1 MTIEERIAKIKEHK
15 EEYRQ
20 MLDTVK
26 AKDVYYNWLQHEMVS
41 TSTALERRH
50 STTIYARQMGA
61 TQEDIDRVYALED
74 RNHHD
79 AFFLMIDSTAMHMP
93 FTENLILSLH
103 NQVLKDIDNYNA
115 GAYRRETVRLLNS
128 STVLPQY
135 VKVPIL
141 MKELVDSVNNSTK
154 DVVPL
159 SFDMHHQFVAI
170 HPFVDGNGRTARL
183 LMNFNLMKHDYF
195 PVVIHPKKRS
205 EYLDSLEA
213 MSAHKDQN
221 TYYSF
226 MLGEMEETFRTCM
239 DEMIRLPRTSTTQSK
254 AIVSKH
260 QKAKALIDAQ
270 KTKA

>member
-1 MTIEERIAKIKEHK
+1 MTVEERIARIKEHK
-15 EEYRQ
+15 NEYRQ
-20 MLDTVK
+20 LLDTVK
-26 AKDVYYNWLQHEMVS
+26 NKDVYYNWLQNEMVS
-41 TSTALERRH
+41 TSTALERRQ

-79 AFFLMIDSTAMHMP
+79 AFFLMMDLTAMQMP
-93 FTENLILSLH
+93 FTEHLITSLH

-115 GAYRRETVRLLNS
+115 GCYRRETVRLLNS
-128 STVLPQY
+128 STVLPHY
-135 VKVPIL
+135 IKVPVL

-154 DVVPL
+154 DVIPQ

-183 LMNFNLMKHDYF
+183 LMNFNLMKNDYF
-195 PVVIHPKKRS
+195 PVVIHPKKRG

-213 MSAHKDQN
+213 MSVHNDQN
-221 TYYSF
+221 KYYSF
-226 MLGEMEETFRTCM
+226 MLGEMETTFKTCM
-239 DEMIRLPRTSTTQSK
+239 DEMISLPRTSTPHSM

-260 QKAKALIDAQ
+260 QKNTTLINNQ
-270 KTKA
+270 NTKA